1 MADTDT
7 PQVNKTHNRKKDK
20 FKKKKSAKEGNF
32 EKLDVDKE
40 DKAKTEKHDK
50 SDFDKAKSRNPRA
63 FAINSF
69 VAAERTFR
77 R

>member
-1 MADTDT
+1 MADTDAK
-7 PQVNKTHNRKKDK
+7 QVNKTHNRKKDK
-20 FKKKKSAKEGNF
+20 FKKKHGEKGKFSEIESEESRNAK
-32 EKLDVDKE
+32 VD
-40 DKAKTEKHDK
+40 KHDK

>member
-1 MADTDT
+1 M
-7 PQVNKTHNRKKDK
+7 NKTHNRKKDK
-20 FKKKKSAKEGNF
+20 FKKKKASDSKGKFSEIESEEAR
-32 EKLDVDKE
+32 V
-40 DKAKTEKHDK
+40 AKTDKFDK